1 MTEHKVE
8 ILTFEGCPNRAR
20 AIAFVDR
27 VVAESRIS
35 ATVEVVDVANPAQAV
50 ALRFLGS
57 PTIRVGGVD
66 IEPGAGERDDFALAC
81 RVYRTEAGLQG
92 LPDPGLL
99 ELALAAE
106 LPA

>member
-1 MTEHKVE
+1 MTDQKIQ
-8 ILTFEGCPNRAR
+8 ILTFEGCPNRAG

-27 VVAESRIS
+27 VVAASGVS
-35 ATVEVVDVANPAQAV
+35 ATVEVVDVADPAQAV

-92 LPDPGLL
+92 LPDPNLL

-106 LPA
+106 PPA

>member
-1 MTEHKVE
+1 MTHQTVQ

-27 VVAESRIS
+27 VVAESGIS
-35 ATVEVVDVANPAQAV
+35 TSVEVVDVADPAQAV

-57 PTIRVGGVD
+57 PTIRVDGMD
-66 IEPGAGERDDFALAC
+66 IESGTGERDDFALAC

-92 LPDPGLL
+92 LTDPNLL

-106 LPA
+106 PPA

>member
-1 MTEHKVE
+1 MTHQTVQ

-27 VVAESRIS
+27 VVAESGIS
-35 ATVEVVDVANPAQAV
+35 TSVEVVDVADPAQAV

-57 PTIRVGGVD
+57 PTIRVDGMD
-66 IEPGAGERDDFALAC
+66 IESGAGERDDFALAC

-92 LPDPGLL
+92 LPDPNVL

-106 LPA
+106 PSA